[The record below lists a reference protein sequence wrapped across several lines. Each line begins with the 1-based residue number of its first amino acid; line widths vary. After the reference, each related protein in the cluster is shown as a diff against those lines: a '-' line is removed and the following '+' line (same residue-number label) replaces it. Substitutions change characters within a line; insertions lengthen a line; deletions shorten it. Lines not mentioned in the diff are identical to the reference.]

1 MDAED
6 PASIRA
12 ASKTVQE
19 LVLGAPLPDDVEQAL
34 AAAWE
39 EAFGARQNA
48 LAALRSSALAED
60 GVQSFAGQYLSVL
73 GVTRQTLPQAFKK
86 VVASLFSARALSY
99 RAAHGYALDA
109 TGMGLCCLEMV
120 RAKAAG
126 VAFSRHPGGLALQ
139 QRVNQRPLGSWRNGR
154 GRHGHARI
162 NGWFRAPRG
171 E

>member
-1 MDAED
+1 MPVPPGFAVTIRASALFLRHEDLMRLPPHDLCAVDAED

-60 GVQSFAGQYLSVL
+60 GVQSFAGNISQSWASR
-73 GVTRQTLPQAFKK
+73 GKRCPRPSKK
-86 VVASLFSARALSY
+86 WWPVSF
-99 RAAHGYALDA
+99 
-109 TGMGLCCLEMV
+109 
-120 RAKAAG
+120 
-126 VAFSRHPGGLALQ
+126 P
-139 QRVNQRPLGSWRNGR
+139 
-154 GRHGHARI
+154 
-162 NGWFRAPRG
+162 RAP
-171 E
+171 